1 MRISAGKQAGFLT
14 YSIAISRLLRQ
25 SLRCGMRA
33 REGFCTINTSMYTRR
48 PSSFWNILKW
58 FVLSTLVGIV
68 VGIVDAAFLKTLDAA
83 IGWRNRFPL
92 YFIGLPI
99 FLYVI
104 WLLAR
109 KAAPKAQDYSTD
121 AVINKIN
128 SYRPV
133 GVLSAVKS
141 LVLSV
146 LTMTVG
152 GSAGKEAPCA
162 DAGAGIGSVLG
173 RILRMSAEDQRKMM
187 ICGVSA
193 GFAGVFGVPISG
205 ALFGLEV
212 LWVGHIFYDVMF
224 PAFIAGI
231 TAFQVTTW
239 LGVDYIY
246 HPMNFAPVFAEQFF
260 LKVVLAGLF
269 FGVVAIMFTE
279 VLKFAKVLFRYI
291 SLRTSPFW
299 RSFIGGAV
307 LVAAGLAFSPLYLG
321 LGMDGFNGI
330 LAGGELHSP
339 FGFLIKS
346 FTTAITFA
354 AGGVGGIVT
363 PIFFVGAQSGAVLA
377 PLLGTDTATMAA
389 LGLVA
394 VLAGAANTPLSASI
408 MAIELFGAEIAP
420 YAAVACVISFLLSG
434 RQSVYGSQRISFD
447 KESLDNPAEPVSY
460 DHADKAR
467 RMSGRKGLLLKT
479 FKEMSKHLVP
489 RFEDDEKK

>member
-1 MRISAGKQAGFLT
+1 
-14 YSIAISRLLRQ
+14 
-25 SLRCGMRA
+25 
-33 REGFCTINTSMYTRR
+33 MYIKR
-48 PSSFWNILKW
+48 PNNFWNVVKW
-58 FVLSTLVGIV
+58 FVLSTLVGVV
-68 VGIVDAAFLKTLDAA
+68 VGAVDAVFLKTLDAA

-92 YFIGLPI
+92 YFLGLPV

-109 KAAPKAQDYSTD
+109 KAAPQERDYSTD

-128 SYRPV
+128 SYRQV
-133 GVLSAVKS
+133 GFLSAVKS
-141 LVLSV
+141 LALSV
-146 LTMTVG
+146 LTITVG

-162 DAGAGIGSVLG
+162 DAGAGLGSVLAG
-173 RILRMSAEDQRKMM
+173 VFRMNAQDRRKMM

-260 LKVVLAGLF
+260 LKVVLAGVF
-269 FGVVAIMFTE
+269 FGVVSFMFTE
-279 VLKFAKVLFRYI
+279 VLKFVKVLFRYLA
-291 SLRTSPFW
+291 LRTSSFW
-299 RSFIGGAV
+299 RSFIGGFI
-307 LVAAGLAFSPLYLG
+307 LVAVGLLASPLYLG

-330 LAGGELHSP
+330 LAGGDLQSP

-346 FTTAITFA
+346 FTTAVTFA
-354 AGGVGGIVT
+354 SGGVGGLVT
-363 PIFFVGAQSGAVLA
+363 PVFFVGAQSGAVLA
-377 PLLGTDTATMAA
+377 SLLGTDVPTMAA

-434 RQSVYGSQRISFD
+434 RQSIYSSQRISFD
-447 KESLDNPAEPVSY
+447 KEDTENPSLPPSY
-460 DHADKAR
+460 YNAQPAR
-467 RMSGRKGLLLKT
+467 RMSGKKGLLLKT
-479 FKEMSKHLVP
+479 FKEMSKHLIP
-489 RFEDDEKK
+489 RFDDDGNK

>member
-1 MRISAGKQAGFLT
+1 MLNGK
-14 YSIAISRLLRQ
+14 RH
-25 SLRCGMRA
+25 
-33 REGFCTINTSMYTRR
+33 
-48 PSSFWNILKW
+48 SFWNIIKW
-58 FVLSTLVGIV
+58 FFLATFIGVIVGC
-68 VGIVDAAFLKTLDAA
+68 VDALFLKTLDGA
-83 IGWRNRFPL
+83 IAWRNHIPVF
-92 YFIGLPI
+92 YIGLPI

-109 KAAPKAQDYSTD
+109 KAAPHAQDYSTD

-128 SYRPV
+128 SYRPI
-133 GVLSAVKS
+133 GLLSAVKS

-146 LTMTVG
+146 FTMTVG

-162 DAGAGIGSVLG
+162 DAGAGIGSVFG
-173 RILRMSAEDQRKMM
+173 RLFRMNLEDQRKMM

-260 LKVVLAGLF
+260 LKVLLAGLF
-269 FGVVAIMFTE
+269 FGVVSIMFVE
-279 VLKFAKVLFRYI
+279 AMKFMKVLFRYI
-291 SLRTSPFW
+291 SFKTSPFW
-299 RSFIGGAV
+299 RCFIGGVILV
-307 LVAAGLAFSPLYLG
+307 LVGILTSPLYLG

-330 LAGGELHSP
+330 LAGGDLQSP
-339 FGFLIKS
+339 FGFLIKT
-346 FTTAITFA
+346 FTTAVTFA

-363 PIFFVGAQSGAVLA
+363 PIFFVGAQAGATVA
-377 PLLGTDTATMAA
+377 PLLGVDATTMAA

-420 YAAVACVISFLLSG
+420 YAAVACVISFLLTG
-434 RQSVYGSQRISFD
+434 QQSVYGSQRISFD
-447 KESLDNPAEPVSY
+447 KETEASVGPVDY
-460 DHADKAR
+460 ERPEKAR
-467 RMSGRKGLLLKT
+467 KMAGRKGLLLKT
-479 FKEMSKHLVP
+479 FKEMSKHLIP
-489 RFEDDEKK
+489 NPKGFDDDKDK

>member
-1 MRISAGKQAGFLT
+1 ML
-14 YSIAISRLLRQ
+14 SRQRH
-25 SLRCGMRA
+25 
-33 REGFCTINTSMYTRR
+33 
-48 PSSFWNILKW
+48 SFWNIIKW
-58 FVLSTLVGIV
+58 FFLATFVGVV
-68 VGIVDAAFLKTLDAA
+68 VGCVDALFLKVLDGA
-83 IGWRNRFPL
+83 IDWRNKIPL
-92 YFIGLPI
+92 FYLGLPL
-99 FLYVI
+99 FMYVI

-109 KAAPKAQDYSTD
+109 KAAPQAQDYSTD

-128 SYRPV
+128 SYRPI
-133 GVLSAVKS
+133 GLLSAVKS

-146 LTMTVG
+146 FTMTVG

-162 DAGAGIGSVLG
+162 DAGAGIGSVFG
-173 RILRMSAEDQRKMM
+173 RLFRMNLEDQRKMM

-246 HPMNFAPVFAEQFF
+246 HPMNFAPVFTEQFF
-260 LKVVLAGLF
+260 LKVLLAGLF
-269 FGVVAIMFTE
+269 FGFVSIMFTE
-279 VLKFAKVLFRYI
+279 VMKFVKVLFRYI
-291 SLRTSPFW
+291 SLKTSPFW
-299 RSFIGGAV
+299 RCFIGGVILV
-307 LVAAGLAFSPLYLG
+307 LVGMLTSPLYLG

-330 LAGGELHSP
+330 LAGGELQSP
-339 FGFLIKS
+339 FGFLIKT
-346 FTTAITFA
+346 FTTAVTFA

-363 PIFFVGAQSGAVLA
+363 PIFFVGAQAGATVA
-377 PLLGTDTATMAA
+377 PLLGVDATTMAA

-420 YAAVACVISFLLSG
+420 YAAVACVISFLLTG
-434 RQSVYGSQRISFD
+434 QQSVYGSQRISFD
-447 KESLDNPAEPVSY
+447 KEKEGTVGPVDY
-460 DHADKAR
+460 ERPEKAR
-467 RMSGRKGLLLKT
+467 KMSGRKGLLLKT
-479 FKEMSKHLVP
+479 FKEMSKHLIP
-489 RFEDDEKK
+489 NPKGFDDDKDK